1 MVILIACH
9 TNPESGVHANLFF
22 VNRNRFIEPKT
33 RKQSVRRI
41 RNNAQGNRVFYL
53 DTAPAPAPAPAPNFF
68 STWDAIGES
77 SMDVIWTQYC
87 PNQAPFSSENIFWS
101 IQGVDGPIRKY
112 TDDHGPTH
120 RMWSDLLLHGRR
132 ILKVGGK
139 LVVPIP
145 RTKRDFAE
153 LSPYAKEL
161 LVMSTFRVINME
173 ICPDYLFRAY
183 AFNPHSPEH
192 AKVLNSLFIGEYNE
206 LMMDQFKKWML
217 LVIEKPDSE
226 DQSWAKYG
234 L

>member
-1 MVILIACH
+1 MDILIACH
-9 TNPESGVHANLFF
+9 KNPEVGVHANLFF

-41 RNNAQGNRVFYL
+41 RNNPQGNRVFYL
-53 DTAPAPAPAPAPNFF
+53 DTATPSIPSPNFF
-68 STWDAIGES
+68 SSWDAIGES
-77 SMDVIWTQYC
+77 SMDVIWAQYC
-87 PNQAPFSSENIFWS
+87 PNQAPFSSETIYWS
-101 IQGVDGPIRKY
+101 IQGIEGPIRKY
-112 TDDHGPTH
+112 TDDNGPT
-120 RMWSDLLLHGRR
+120 RQMWRDLLVQGRR

-139 LVVPIP
+139 IVVPIP
-145 RTKRDFAE
+145 RSKRDFAE

-183 AFNPHSPEH
+183 AFNPHSPTH
-192 AKVLNSLFIGEYNE
+192 AKVLNNLFIGEYNE

-217 LVIEKPDSE
+217 LVIEKPDPE
-226 DQSWAKYG
+226 DQSWEK

>member
-1 MVILIACH
+1 MDILIACH
-9 TNPESGVHANLFF
+9 KNPEVGVHANLFF

-41 RNNAQGNRVFYL
+41 RNNPQGNRVFYL
-53 DTAPAPAPAPAPNFF
+53 DTATPPIPSPNFF
-68 STWDAIGES
+68 SSWDAVGES
-77 SMDVIWTQYC
+77 SMDVIWAQYC
-87 PNQAPFSSENIFWS
+87 PNQAPFSSETIYWS
-101 IQGVDGPIRKY
+101 IQGIEGPIRKY
-112 TDDHGPTH
+112 TDDNGPT
-120 RMWSDLLLHGRR
+120 RQMWRDLLVQGRR

-139 LVVPIP
+139 IVVPIP
-145 RTKRDFAE
+145 RSKRDFAE

-183 AFNPHSPEH
+183 AFNPHSPTH
-192 AKVLNSLFIGEYNE
+192 AKVLNNLFIGEYNE

-217 LVIEKPDSE
+217 LVIEKPDPE
-226 DQSWAKYG
+226 DQSWEKYG

>member
-1 MVILIACH
+1 MDILIACH
-9 TNPESGVHANLFF
+9 KNPEVGVHANLFF

-41 RNNAQGNRVFYL
+41 RNNPQGNRVFYL
-53 DTAPAPAPAPAPNFF
+53 DTATPPIPSPNFF
-68 STWDAIGES
+68 SSWDAVGES
-77 SMDVIWTQYC
+77 SMDVIWAQYC
-87 PNQAPFSSENIFWS
+87 PNQAPFSSETIYWS
-101 IQGVDGPIRKY
+101 IQGIEGPIRKY
-112 TDDHGPTH
+112 TDDNGPT
-120 RMWSDLLLHGRR
+120 RQMWRDLLVQGRR

-139 LVVPIP
+139 IVVPIP
-145 RTKRDFAE
+145 RSKRDFAE

-183 AFNPHSPEH
+183 AFNPHSPTH
-192 AKVLNSLFIGEYNE
+192 AKVLNNLFIGEYNE

-217 LVIEKPDSE
+217 LVIEKPDPE
-226 DQSWAKYG
+226 DQSWEK

>member
-1 MVILIACH
+1 MDILIACH
-9 TNPESGVHANLFF
+9 KNPEVGVHANLFF

-41 RNNAQGNRVFYL
+41 RNNPQGNRVFYL
-53 DTAPAPAPAPAPNFF
+53 DTATLPIPSPNFF
-68 STWDAIGES
+68 SSWDAVGES
-77 SMDVIWTQYC
+77 SMDVIWAQYC
-87 PNQAPFSSENIFWS
+87 PNQAPFSSETIYWS
-101 IQGVDGPIRKY
+101 IQGIEGPIRKY
-112 TDDHGPTH
+112 TDDNGPT
-120 RMWSDLLLHGRR
+120 RQMWRDLLVQGRR

-139 LVVPIP
+139 IVVPIP
-145 RTKRDFAE
+145 RSKRDFAE

-183 AFNPHSPEH
+183 AFNPHSPTH
-192 AKVLNSLFIGEYNE
+192 AKVLNNLFIGEYNE

-217 LVIEKPDSE
+217 LVIEKPDPE
-226 DQSWAKYG
+226 DQSWEKYG

>member
-1 MVILIACH
+1 MDILIACH
-9 TNPESGVHANLFF
+9 KNPEVGIHANLFF

-41 RNNAQGNRVFYL
+41 RNNPQGNRVFYL
-53 DTAPAPAPAPAPNFF
+53 DTATPPIPSPNFF
-68 STWDAIGES
+68 SSWDAVGES
-77 SMDVIWTQYC
+77 SMDVIWAQYC
-87 PNQAPFSSENIFWS
+87 PNQLPFSSETIYWS
-101 IQGVDGPIRKY
+101 IQGIEGPIRKY
-112 TDDHGPTH
+112 TDDNGPT
-120 RMWSDLLLHGRR
+120 RQMWRDLLVQGRR

-139 LVVPIP
+139 IVVPIP
-145 RTKRDFAE
+145 RSKRDFAE

-183 AFNPHSPEH
+183 AFNPHSPTH
-192 AKVLNSLFIGEYNE
+192 AKVLNNLFIGEYNE

-217 LVIEKPDSE
+217 LVIEKPDPE
-226 DQSWAKYG
+226 DQSWEKYG

>member
-1 MVILIACH
+1 MDILIACH
-9 TNPESGVHANLFF
+9 KNPEVGIHANLFF

-41 RNNAQGNRVFYL
+41 RNNPQGNRVFYL
-53 DTAPAPAPAPAPNFF
+53 DTATPPIPSPNFF
-68 STWDAIGES
+68 SSWDAVGES
-77 SMDVIWTQYC
+77 SMDVIWAQYC
-87 PNQAPFSSENIFWS
+87 PNQLPFSSETIYWS
-101 IQGVDGPIRKY
+101 IQGIEGPIRKY
-112 TDDHGPTH
+112 TDDNGPT
-120 RMWSDLLLHGRR
+120 RQMWRDLLVQGRR

-139 LVVPIP
+139 IVVPIL
-145 RTKRDFAE
+145 RSKRDFAE

-183 AFNPHSPEH
+183 AFNPHSPTH
-192 AKVLNSLFIGEYNE
+192 AKVLNNLFIGEYNE

-217 LVIEKPDSE
+217 LVIEKPDPE
-226 DQSWAKYG
+226 DQSWEKYG